1 MTKVVIINQLLA
13 LHNLLKSA
21 REKKELKTREIS
33 TLLKIDQALI
43 SKFENGQRTPTR
55 KQVEQLA
62 QLLEIDLE
70 VLLIAWL
77 KEKIRQVIAEE
88 PIGLKALQ
96 EVVNELNP
104 TAENNK
110 EVDKLF
116 EEMAALKA
124 KMEAFRNSQTS

>member
-1 MTKVVIINQLLA
+1 

-21 REKKELKTREIS
+21 REKKGLKTREIS

-77 KEKIRQVIAEE
+77 KGKIRQVIAEE
-88 PIGLKALQ
+88 PLGLKALQ

-116 EEMAALKA
+116 EEMEALKA
-124 KMEAFRNSQTS
+124 KMEAFRNSQTN